1 MWEGSLGTGAWV
13 GSLMLLGKL
22 PFCVI
27 LRPAIPFPE
36 LHQTASSVLEGTVRF
51 LRAQLSTRP

>member
-1 MWEGSLGTGAWV
+1 MGRELGTGGWV
-13 GSLMLLGKL
+13 GSLMLGKL

-27 LRPAIPFPE
+27 LRPATPFPE
-36 LHQTASSVLEGTVRF
+36 LHQTASSVLEGTVCF